1 MTQPDPKPGKTVV
14 WPIAKDRFD
23 TILAQRVEQ
32 GRETYGTEL
41 QTHNGRDPHLDA
53 LTELVDAVLYLEQAR
68 LERDDLVALFRYTY
82 SALCWCAGR
91 LDAALGECPPYVK
104 RVLAEINVHMDGETP
119 GVVSYIA
126 GARGE
131 EP

>member
-23 TILAQRVEQ
+23 AILAQRVEQ

-53 LTELVDAVLYLEQAR
+53 MEELVDAVLYLEQAR
-68 LERDDLVALFRYTY
+68 LEHADLVAELARCREMLRVAHSGLSY
-82 SALCWCAGR
+82 AAGWI
-91 LDAALGECPPYVK
+91 EQV
-104 RVLAEINVHMDGETP
+104 
-119 GVVSYIA
+119 
-126 GARGE
+126 RGE
-131 EP
+131 WNRAGSGTDRVTLVCREA